1 MTCDYLTRD
10 SQMPP
15 YLIFPRLL
23 FDTDLLPVSIF
34 VYVLLLDRARLSLN
48 RDGWTDKDGRA
59 VIVYTVDDLAAALH
73 RSEKTIRLSLNAL
86 AEKGLIEKVHQG
98 IGKADFI
105 YVKVPRDGGE
115 PSQSVGGNV
124 LPPTPVTDDR
134 RQRYSITADDGNA
147 LPLAAVA
154 DYRPKGNFARWQSCP
169 RPKARMA
176 QAESKIRTSP
186 PRKQITGDGGNPLPG
201 SKNEGVKTTEQKPG
215 SKNIRGYG
223 EYENVFLSDEEYA
236 RLHRDYPH
244 IQPLLDD
251 MSCYLASTGKTYQN
265 YEAALR
271 SWARRSKDSCAA
283 VSYEYKEGESL

>member
-1 MTCDYLTRD
+1 
-10 SQMPP
+10 MPP

-59 VIVYTVDDLAAALH
+59 FIVYTINDLAATLH
-73 RSEKTIRLSLNAL
+73 RSEKTIRLSLYNL
-86 AEKGLIEKVHQG
+86 SEKGLIEKVHQG

-105 YVKVPRDGGE
+105 YVKVPRGGSE
-115 PSQSVGGNV
+115 PTQGVGGNE

-134 RQRYSITADDGNA
+134 RQRYPITADD
-147 LPLAAVA
+147 
-154 DYRPKGNFARWQSCP
+154 
-169 RPKARMA
+169 
-176 QAESKIRTSP
+176 
-186 PRKQITGDGGNPLPG
+186 GNPLPG
-201 SKNEGVKTTEQKPG
+201 SKNEGVKTTKQKSG
-215 SKNIRGYG
+215 SKSIRGYG
-223 EYENVFLSDEEYA
+223 QFENVFLSDEGYA
-236 RLHRDYPH
+236 RLRLDYPH

-271 SWARRSKDSCAA
+271 SWARRSKDSCTA

>member
-10 SQMPP
+10 TQMPP

-23 FDTDLLPVSIF
+23 FDTDLLPVAIF

-59 VIVYTVDDLAAALH
+59 VIVFTVDDLAATLH

-86 AEKGLIEKVHQG
+86 AEKGLIEKIHQG

-105 YVKVPRDGGE
+105 YVKVPRDG
-115 PSQSVGGNV
+115 PKPTQDVGGNE

-134 RQRYSITADDGNA
+134 RQRYPITADDGNA
-147 LPLAAVA
+147 LPPAAVA
-154 DYRPKGNFARWQSCP
+154 DYRPG
-169 RPKARMA
+169 
-176 QAESKIRTSP
+176 
-186 PRKQITGDGGNPLPG
+186 RKQITGDGGNPLPG
-201 SKNEGVKTTEQKPG
+201 SKNEGVKMTEQKPG
-215 SKNIRGYG
+215 SKSIRGYG
-223 EYENVFLSDEEYA
+223 QFENVFLSDEGYA
-236 RLHRDYPH
+236 RLRRDYPH

>member
-1 MTCDYLTRD
+1 MICDYLTRD
-10 SQMPP
+10 TKMPP

-23 FDTDLLPVSIF
+23 FDMDMLPVSIF

-59 VIVYTVDDLAAALH
+59 VTVYTIDDLAAVLH

-86 AEKGLIEKVHQG
+86 SEKGLIEKVHQG
-98 IGKADFI
+98 IGKADLI
-105 YVKVPRDGGE
+105 YVKVPSE
-115 PSQSVGGNV
+115 TAESAQSVGGNQ
-124 LPPTPVTDDR
+124 LPPMPVTNDR
-134 RQRYSITADDGNA
+134 QQRYPITADDGNA
-147 LPLAAVA
+147 LPPAAVV
-154 DYRPKGNFARWQSCP
+154 DYRPGW
-169 RPKARMA
+169 
-176 QAESKIRTSP
+176 
-186 PRKQITGDGGNPLPG
+186 KQITGDGGNPLPG
-201 SKNEGVKTTEQKPG
+201 SKNEGVKTTEQKQG

-236 RLHRDYPH
+236 RLHRDYPY

-271 SWARRSKDSCAA
+271 SWARRSKDSCAV

>member
-1 MTCDYLTRD
+1 MICDYLTRD
-10 SQMPP
+10 TKMPP

-23 FDTDLLPVSIF
+23 FDMDMLPVSIF

-86 AEKGLIEKVHQG
+86 SEKGLIERVHQG
-98 IGKADFI
+98 VGRADYI
-105 YVKVPRDGGE
+105 YVKVPCE
-115 PSQSVGGNV
+115 NTESAQSVGGNP

-134 RQRYSITADDGNA
+134 RQRYPITADGGNA
-147 LPLAAVA
+147 LPPTAVA
-154 DYRPKGNFARWQSCP
+154 DY
-169 RPKARMA
+169 
-176 QAESKIRTSP
+176 P
-186 PRKQITGDGGNPLPG
+186 PGRKQITGDGGNPLPG
-201 SKNEGVKTTEQKPG
+201 SKNERVKTTEQKPG

-223 EYENVFLSDEEYA
+223 QFENVFLSDEEYA

-244 IQPLLDD
+244 IQSLLDD

>member
-1 MTCDYLTRD
+1 MICDYLTRD

-15 YLIFPRLL
+15 YLIFSRLL

-59 VIVYTVDDLAAALH
+59 VIVYTIDDLAAVLH

-98 IGKADFI
+98 IGKADLI
-105 YVKVPRDGGE
+105 YVKVPHE
-115 PSQSVGGNV
+115 NAESAQSVGGNK
-124 LPPTPVTDDR
+124 LPPTPVADDR
-134 RQRYSITADDGNA
+134 LQRYPITADDGNA
-147 LPLAAVA
+147 LPPTAVA
-154 DYRPKGNFARWQSCP
+154 DYRPGW
-169 RPKARMA
+169 
-176 QAESKIRTSP
+176 
-186 PRKQITGDGGNPLPG
+186 KQITGDGGNPLPG
-201 SKNEGVKTTEQKPG
+201 SKNERVKTTEQKPG

-236 RLHRDYPH
+236 RLHRDYPY

-271 SWARRSKDSCAA
+271 SWARRSKDSCAV